1 MFRGGGIDQPP
12 IDYSLRGTQS
22 SKEGKKKKK
31 KTVLAL
37 QFACTRL
44 NDAQRK
50 LPPAVKRSSAGI
62 LKTRYY

>member
-1 MFRGGGIDQPP
+1 MFHGGGIDQQP

-22 SKEGKKKKK
+22 SKEEKK

-44 NDAQRK
+44 NDAERK

-62 LKTRYY
+62 LKIRYY